1 MTRFSWILLLSVH
14 VSVHALEIVRN
25 SSCVSNLGKEGDP
38 EFDNTNFRWG
48 PEKLEGYWNGI
59 VTLDKLVGR
68 GGQSDGVYFATLDC
82 GDGHPEKVA
91 IKRIVVK
98 GTVCFESKAG
108 EKRTKRRNRL
118 PTLHK
123 YYDECERHIEL
134 STRQGA
140 TTNVVLEYDHQPR
153 SRDIFSKSGFHS
165 LFVMMP
171 LFKGGDLWDALDA
184 DRKVKLDSKTMDQR
198 INILAARLAYD
209 IFRGIEQLHSKGF
222 THCDMKPENILLSQ
236 PDCFNST
243 FKVYQAWMKLSTE
256 RKQAQAHMI
265 KSACKFMVSD
275 FGLTRETEKLTR
287 QDRHGTRL
295 YMPPE
300 LGGSLTREYFV
311 KHMKQNVDDIGW
323 SPKGDVFA
331 AGLVLLDVLDG
342 LPGAFVKLTGATRNE
357 HGEDVYGDKVKNL
370 QDAFN
375 QFSKWVDPDLL
386 FLVSSALQPH
396 PFQRP
401 PARMAAGIAE
411 KVFARLWSYK
421 TPLWLKVGE
430 VPTCLKK

>member
-123 YYDECERHIEL
+123 YYDECERHIAI
-134 STRQGA
+134 STQEGA
-140 TTNVVLEYDHQPR
+140 DTNMVLEYDHQPR
-153 SRDIFSKSGFHS
+153 ESQIFDEAGFHS
-165 LFVMMP
+165 LFIMMP
-171 LFKGGDLWDALDA
+171 LFAGGDLFHAIRDEEG
-184 DRKVKLDSKTMDQR
+184 KKKLDQEK
-198 INILAARLAYD
+198 INRVAARLAYD
-209 IFRGIEQLHSKGF
+209 VFQGLEQLHSKGY
-222 THCDMKPENILLSQ
+222 THCDLKPVNILMSHK
-236 PDCFNST
+236 DCIDET
-243 FKVYQAWMKLSTE
+243 YKAYQAWNLLNKSNNPDD
-256 RKQAQAHMI
+256 RKNPELI
-265 KSACKFMVSD
+265 KSSCKFMVSD
-275 FGLTRETEKLTR
+275 FGLTRRTADLEPHM
-287 QDRHGTRL
+287 DHGTRAFF
-295 YMPPE
+295 PPE
-300 LGGSLTREYFV
+300 VKSGYSRKYFV
-311 KHMKQNVDDIGW
+311 RDMKQNVSQTGW

-331 AGLVLLDVLDG
+331 AGLVLMDFLSRKTNSFQKSTRARWEKNKRLPPKKMHRVL
-342 LPGAFVKLTGATRNE
+342 
-357 HGEDVYGDKVKNL
+357 EDK
-370 QDAFN
+370 
-375 QFSKWVDPDLL
+375 FSSWVDADLL
-386 FLVSSALQPH
+386 FLLSSVLQPH
-396 PFQRP
+396 PFERP
-401 PARMAAGIAE
+401 TAKVATGIAE
-411 KVFARLWSYK
+411 KAFAKLWSFSP
-421 TPLWLKVGE
+421 PLLLPKRE
-430 VPTCLKK
+430 VPKCLQTKGK